1 LDLKGTFVFSRWP
14 MALGHRWRSIYS
26 PHLKRAIG
34 KSFYQTGLVR
44 WGHWISL
51 VELFESRSGSD
62 LAGPPDKSGEVSL
75 EAGLGPDMSDQP
87 DKSVGVLW

>member
-1 LDLKGTFVFSRWP
+1 
-14 MALGHRWRSIYS
+14 
-26 PHLKRAIG
+26 
-34 KSFYQTGLVR
+34 
-44 WGHWISL
+44 